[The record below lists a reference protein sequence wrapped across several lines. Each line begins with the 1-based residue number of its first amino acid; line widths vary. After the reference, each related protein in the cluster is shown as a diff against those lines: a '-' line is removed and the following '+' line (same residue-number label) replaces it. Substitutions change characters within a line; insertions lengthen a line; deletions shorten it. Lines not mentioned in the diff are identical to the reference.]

1 VHIPAPCFA
10 YGPWK
15 SSSFLHFF
23 RLAGFINEDPRAHG
37 RAMATASTSEV
48 DAELLEKADEEAWKL
63 LESVLNT
70 KHLDT

>member
-1 VHIPAPCFA
+1 
-10 YGPWK
+10 
-15 SSSFLHFF
+15 
-23 RLAGFINEDPRAHG
+23 
-37 RAMATASTSEV
+37 MATASTSEV